1 MATPNKTLFWVTLLL
16 RVALGV
22 IFVYAAWVKLRL
34 PWQLFAMSI
43 DSYQLLPARL
53 VEVLARTLPW
63 FELALGV
70 MLIWGRWLKISSA
83 VTSLLLL
90 VFFSLM
96 VRAAVKGQEI
106 SCGCFGPGETI
117 SWKTMLRDGS
127 MLVGSLFVTAM
138 AFVSPRRSRM
148 SEPGTLPPD
157 GTPGE
162 PSPNLPPSASQSHP

>member
-1 MATPNKTLFWVTLLL
+1 MDTSSKAL
-16 RVALGV
+16 RWITFALRLILGA

-43 DSYQLLPARL
+43 DSYQLLPSSL

-63 FELALGV
+63 VELLLGLV
-70 MLIWGRWLKISSA
+70 LIAGRWLRYSS
-83 VTSLLLL
+83 TMISLLLL

-127 MLVGSLFVTAM
+127 MLAGSLFLTAM
-138 AFVSPRRSRM
+138 ASRSGRKGAAV
-148 SEPGTLPPD
+148 E
-157 GTPGE
+157 
-162 PSPNLPPSASQSHP
+162 SASLQEQSTP

>member
-1 MATPNKTLFWVTLLL
+1 MASSNRTLYWATFGL

-22 IFVYAAWVKLRL
+22 IFVYAAWIKLSL

-43 DSYQLLPARL
+43 DSYQLLPPGL
-53 VEVLARTLPW
+53 VELLARTLPW
-63 FELALGV
+63 FELLLGV
-70 MLIWGRWLKISSA
+70 LLILGRWLRITSA

-90 VFFSLM
+90 VFFSLI

-127 MLVGSLFVTAM
+127 MLAGSLFVTAM
-138 AFVSPRRSRM
+138 AWLRRRKAPLPASA
-148 SEPGTLPPD
+148 SLPPLD
-157 GTPGE
+157 TPPE
-162 PSPNLPPSASQSHP
+162 PAPNLPPSESR